1 MRVDAEHH
9 TSHEAHPNRVRV
21 LTSKVEEHLP
31 ELRGNL
37 TPQER
42 VLWDA
47 LRGRKLDDVKFRRQH
62 PIGAFVLD
70 FYAPEI
76 RLVIELDGDVH
87 DVPVRKARDRS
98 RDAHLIANGYHV
110 VRVTNMEVILDLP
123 AVLERLSTVIA
134 ALRGGLPS
142 PPAPLPIMG
151 EGSTGS
157 SLREHGGGE

>member
-1 MRVDAEHH
+1 MPSTTRATKHN
-9 TSHEAHPNRVRV
+9 PNRVRG

-47 LRGRKLDDVKFRRQH
+47 LRGRKLDDVKFRCQH

-70 FYAPEI
+70 FYAAGL
-76 RLVIELDGDVH
+76 RLVVELDGNVH
-87 DVPVRKARDRS
+87 DDPVRKSCDRS
-98 RDAHLIANGYHV
+98 RDAHLITNGYHV
-110 VRVTNMEVILDLP
+110 VRVTIMEVVLNLP

-142 PPAPLPIMG
+142 PPVPLPIMG

-157 SLREHGGGE
+157 SLREHGRGE